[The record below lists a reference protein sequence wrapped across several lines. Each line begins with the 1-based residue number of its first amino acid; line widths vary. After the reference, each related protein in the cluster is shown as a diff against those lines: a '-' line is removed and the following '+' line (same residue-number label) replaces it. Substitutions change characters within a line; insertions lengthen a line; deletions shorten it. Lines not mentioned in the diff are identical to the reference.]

1 MNAPTPDIS
10 IAEQRRQN
18 LLRHALGETVMGF
31 LSASDVVEIS
41 LNDDGRLWVQRSGQD
56 MEPAGVMPATAAH
69 TVISLAADFLGQ
81 VVTHENPIVEGELPL
96 PGSPRFEGLIPPV
109 VATPSFSIRK
119 HYGAVIPLSE
129 YVAKGIVPK
138 AVHEMIRNAVLERMN
153 ILVVGGTGSGKT
165 TLVNGIIAEISELCP
180 KQRLV
185 MLEDTRELKSSSPN
199 TLHLRSTLF
208 TPIYTLAKA
217 VMRLRPDRIIV
228 GEVRDQCAL
237 DMLMAW
243 NTGHPGGV
251 CTTHCNE
258 GIDDALTR
266 LEELIMMGGCPR
278 PMQSLIGRAVDLILH
293 IGLVQGERKLLK
305 AVTVHGFNKLTQEYD
320 LEVAYEHAREM

>member
-1 MNAPTPDIS
+1 MMNGESGT

-18 LLRHALGETVMGF
+18 LLRHALGETVMSF
-31 LSASDVVEIS
+31 LTAPDVVEIS
-41 LNDDGRLWVQRSGQD
+41 LNDDGRLWVQRSGQE
-56 MEPAGVMPATAAH
+56 MEPGGMMSAGSAR
-69 TVISLAADFLGQ
+69 TVISLVADFLGQ
-81 VVTHENPIVEGELPL
+81 VATHEKPIVEGELPL

-109 VATPSFSIRK
+109 VTAPSFSIRK
-119 HYGAVIPLSE
+119 HHGAVIPLAE
-129 YVAKGIVPK
+129 YVAKGTMPEMVYGMIKDAIVK
-138 AVHEMIRNAVLERMN
+138 RLN

-165 TLVNGIIAEISELCP
+165 TLVNGIIAEISALRP

-185 MLEDTRELKSSSPN
+185 LLEDTRELKSESPN
-199 TLHLRSTLF
+199 TLRLRSTLF

-258 GIDDALTR
+258 GIDDALMR
-266 LEELIMMGGCPR
+266 LEELIMMGGCAR

-293 IGLVQGERKLLK
+293 IGLVRGERKLLK
-305 AVTVHGFNKLTQEYD
+305 AVRVRGFDKRAQEYD
-320 LEVAYEHAREM
+320 LEVVYDHAREM